1 MTAVPQLRSRIRIGP
16 ASDQERAAIYRLRH
30 QVYACE
36 LHQHPENAEERLT
49 DALDS
54 FNEYITASLDG
65 EVVGFVSLTPP
76 GHGKYSIDK
85 YVARRELP
93 FPLDDG
99 LYEVRLL
106 TVAAAHRGRATAGAL
121 MYAALRWIEARGG
134 TRVVAI
140 GRREVLGMYRKI
152 GFEPLGREIESGT
165 VRFELMTATPGSMR
179 ESLSRYGPALRKV
192 ENGIDWQLGIPL
204 HPPVGQVFEP
214 DCQAGK
220 PDLPAGCCHGGAFW
234 DAIGDEFDS
243 LERRHEIINA
253 DVLDAWF
260 PPAPGVIAAIERQ
273 LPFLLQTSPPAGCD
287 GMIRAIA
294 RARGVDPQCVLAGA
308 GSSSLIF
315 QAFRQWLRPSSR
327 VLILDPTYGEYAHV
341 LEKVVGCRVDRL
353 VLARSDGYQ
362 LRPAHLEAR
371 FAHGYDL
378 IVLVNPNSPTGR
390 HVPRAELQRLLA
402 GAAPRTRVWIDETYV
417 DYAGPEESLE
427 QCAAQSD
434 NIVVCKSMSKVYALS
449 GVRAAYLCAAPRVIE
464 ELRSI
469 TPPWAVSLPGQIAAV
484 AALRDPAYYAA
495 RYRETH
501 SLRDQLV
508 ADLHARTRLETVP
521 SMANFVLCHLPP
533 DGADAATVC
542 THCRT
547 HGVYLRD
554 AANMSRSL
562 GTHALRIAVKD
573 AETNRRIVDALQL
586 LARVES

>member
-1 MTAVPQLRSRIRIGP
+1 MPAVPPVRTRIRIGP
-16 ASDQERAAIYRLRH
+16 ASDQDRAAIYRLRH
-30 QVYACE
+30 QVYARE

-49 DALDS
+49 DTLDS
-54 FNEYITASLDG
+54 FNDYITASLDG
-65 EVVGFVSLTPP
+65 EVVGFVSLTAP
-76 GHGKYSIDK
+76 GHGRYSIDK
-85 YVARRELP
+85 YLARQELP
-93 FPLDDG
+93 FPSDDR

-140 GRREVLGMYRKI
+140 GRRELLGMYRKV
-152 GFEPLGREIESGT
+152 GFEPLGREIESGA
-165 VRFELMTATPGSMR
+165 VRFELMTATTGSWR
-179 ESLSRYGPALRKV
+179 ESLTRYAPALRKV
-192 ENGIDWQLGIPL
+192 ETEIDWQLGIPFY
-204 HPPVGQVFEP
+204 P
-214 DCQAGK
+214 
-220 PDLPAGCCHGGAFW
+220 PAGCYHGGAFW

-243 LERRHEIINA
+243 LERSRQIINA
-253 DVLDAWF
+253 DVLDAWY
-260 PPAPGVIAAIERQ
+260 PPAPGVMAAIQRQ
-273 LPFLLQTSPPAGCD
+273 LPFLLRTSPPAGCE

-294 RARGVDPQCVLAGA
+294 RVRGVDPRCVLAGA

-315 QAFRQWLRPSSR
+315 QAFGKWLRPSAR

-341 LEKVVGCRVDRL
+341 LERVVGCRVDRL

-371 FAHGYDL
+371 FANGYDL

-402 GAAPRTRVWIDETYV
+402 GAPPRTRVWIDETYV
-417 DYAGPEESLE
+417 EYAGPDESLE
-427 QCAAQSD
+427 QFAAQSD

-449 GVRAAYLCAAPRVIE
+449 GVRAAYLCAAPRLIE

-469 TPPWAVSLPGQIAAV
+469 TPPWAVSLPAQIAAV
-484 AALRDPAYYAA
+484 AALRDPDYYAA

-501 SLRDQLV
+501 VLREQLV
-508 ADLHARTRLETVP
+508 ADLHARAQLETVP
-521 SMANFVLCHLPP
+521 SVANFVLCHLPP
-533 DGADAATVC
+533 DGPDAASVC

-573 AETNRRIVDALQL
+573 AETNRRVVDILGRP
-586 LARVES
+586 ARQAVILPPPT